1 MHIEVR
7 NNKDL
12 MLSFKIRSIEKKLK
26 NLGPISSEKFN
37 WLEWESLTD
46 DLAIYTSKLSL
57 YQEVINKVYEKLK

>member
-1 MHIEVR
+1 MYIEVR

-57 YQEVINKVYEKLK
+57 CQEVINKVYEKLK

>member
-1 MHIEVR
+1 MYIEVR

-26 NLGPISSEKFN
+26 NLGPITSEKFN

>member
-1 MHIEVR
+1 MYIEVR

-26 NLGPISSEKFN
+26 NLGPITSEKFN

-46 DLAIYTSKLSL
+46 DLAISASKLSL

>member
-1 MHIEVR
+1 MYIEVR

-26 NLGPISSEKFN
+26 NLGPIGSEKFN

-46 DLAIYTSKLSL
+46 DLAISTSKLSL
-57 YQEVINKVYEKLK
+57 YQEMINNVYKKLK

>member
-1 MHIEVR
+1 MYIEAR

-26 NLGPISSEKFN
+26 NLGPITSEKFN

-46 DLAIYTSKLSL
+46 DLAISTSKLSL
-57 YQEVINKVYEKLK
+57 YQEMINNVYKKLK